1 MENILMLKK
10 TARSVVF
17 AGIVIFGATGAAYA
31 AGAGDQTG
39 EYGDMS
45 GHGGPVD
52 KKGSS
57 AGQSGQ
63 GVSSG

>member
-17 AGIVIFGATGAAYA
+17 ASIVIFGATGAVHA

-39 EYGDMS
+39 QYGES
-45 GHGGPVD
+45 
-52 KKGSS
+52 
-57 AGQSGQ
+57 
-63 GVSSG
+63 